1 MSLLGFLK
9 SVLSK
14 PSYQSLFS
22 FSLHKKAASVPCVI
36 LRELFDSPVPVCS
49 MPNVNGELLALDAT
63 CVVRLSFPQEGTESR
78 L

>member
-9 SVLSK
+9 SVLSN
-14 PSYQSLFS
+14 LFF

-36 LRELFDSPVPVCS
+36 LRELLDSPVPVCS

-63 CVVRLSFPQEGTESR
+63 CVVRLSFLQEGTESR